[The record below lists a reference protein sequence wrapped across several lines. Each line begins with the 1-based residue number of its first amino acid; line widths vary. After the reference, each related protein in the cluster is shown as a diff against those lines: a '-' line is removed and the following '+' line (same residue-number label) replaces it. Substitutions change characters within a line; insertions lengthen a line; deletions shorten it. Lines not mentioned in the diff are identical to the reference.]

1 MKKLNSKSK
10 KVQNGTDSNVKLE
23 MSLSLNDILSAQIR
37 KAESLLLQVRCKGIL
52 ASRSSTDFSN
62 YNRVSRDIGGW
73 EIETVEYLTTYFGE
87 DSKQSISFQGLI
99 CKKEY
104 QYLPSSDFND
114 NWNSLQE
121 EIERCISFLNVLI
134 KTDKIRCETNTDT
147 NFNTIKYK
155 PPKVFI
161 SHKIEDQDYAD
172 ALISLI
178 NFIIGPEGDKLF
190 CSSIPGY
197 GIKLSHDIMDGLK
210 AQFDNYE
217 IYMII
222 IHSPR
227 YYQSA
232 VCLNEMGASWVLG
245 TKFSSFMTKDCSYEQ
260 MHGVINRD
268 TICVNLND
276 ELGMLNSHLN
286 DFKDD
291 LISFFGLE
299 EIDEN
304 KWENARG
311 RFIKEVSSI
320 KYVSTKT
327 EEKDNLFDTI
337 YLPIIEHVFGL
348 LDIDNFREWAYPCAI
363 DGSTVLKIENFDN
376 LNKVVGY
383 IKSRPRHKGY
393 ESWDALIHNLG
404 ILINDFLLVYS
415 QHATQINDRNYY
427 TERFYKVIRNNPN
440 YDEDLEAYDQYVML
454 VSDIIFE
461 IARFC
466 NLIMSRIRD
475 IYPDYKQNV
484 GVLCLE
490 DDITGPD
497 LVYKENEISDAPY
510 PGIEVFIKERLN
522 RELHFGSNPNID
534 IRGYEKK

>member
-1 MKKLNSKSK
+1 MSIS
-10 KVQNGTDSNVKLE
+10 LE
-23 MSLSLNDILSAQIR
+23 NILSSQIR
-37 KAESLLLQVRCKGIL
+37 KAESLLSQVRYKGII
-52 ASRSSTDFSN
+52 AYRPSTDFSN
-62 YNRVSRDIGGW
+62 YKRVSRDIDGW
-73 EIETVEYLTTYFGE
+73 EIETVEYLLSYYGE
-87 DSKQSISFQGLI
+87 DSKQSINFQELF

-104 QYLPSSDFND
+104 QYSYGSIDYD
-114 NWNSLQE
+114 ENWKSLQE

-134 KTDKIRCETNTDT
+134 KTDKIRSITKTTDT
-147 NFNTIKYK
+147 NNTINTIKIK

-161 SHKIEDQDYAD
+161 SHKKEDQDYAD
-172 ALISLI
+172 ALTNLI
-178 NFIIGPEGDKLF
+178 NFIIGAEGDKLF

-197 GIKLSHDIMDGLK
+197 GIKLSHDIMEDLK

-245 TKFSSFMTKDCSYEQ
+245 TKFCSFMTKDCCYDH
-260 MHGVINRD
+260 MHGVINSN
-268 TICVNLND
+268 TICINLND
-276 ELGMLNSHLN
+276 ESSMLNSHLN
-286 DFKDD
+286 DFKND
-291 LISFFGLE
+291 LISFFGLDV
-299 EIDEN
+299 IDEN

-320 KYVSTKT
+320 KYVSKAS
-327 EEKDNLFDTI
+327 ENIGGLFDTI
-337 YLPIIEHVFGL
+337 YLPMFEHVFEL
-348 LDIDNFREWAYPCAI
+348 LDIEHFRAWAYPCAI
-363 DGSTVLKIENFDN
+363 DGSTVLKIENFDIF
-376 LNKVVGY
+376 NKVVGY

-393 ESWDALIHNLG
+393 EPWDALIHNLG
-404 ILINDFLLVYS
+404 LLINDFLLVYS
-415 QHATQINDRNYY
+415 QHAAQINDKNYY
-427 TERFYKVIRNNPN
+427 TERFYKLIRNNPN
-440 YDEDLEAYDQYVML
+440 YDEDLEAYNQYVML

-461 IARFC
+461 IARLC

-490 DDITGPD
+490 DDYTSPD

-510 PGIEVFIKERLN
+510 PGIEVFIKERVK
-522 RELHFGSNPNID
+522 RELHCGSNPNID
-534 IRGYEKK
+534 IRGYEKKKSSK